1 MFLRVTIPTLALF
14 LLYAAPLLAVETA
27 ATPALSLEERLPG
40 REPRQAELYHTLT
53 EKKSAGLSAAISEN
67 MTLSGLIE
75 MEGSA
80 SRLSLTDDSTISAS
94 ALTLATVQLGLD
106 AKVSEKGGVN
116 VTMLFEEG
124 GELEVDEAFMRFA
137 TASWSLNA
145 GRLYLPFGAFHSH
158 FVSDP
163 LTLTLGETR
172 QTAVL
177 GGYGQGGVQLQAF
190 AFNGNEDKSGSED
203 HVNDGGLRLTITPR
217 DGLEFGASVLSDLA
231 ESNAELLGG
240 NGYARRVAGW
250 SAYAH
255 LQQGRLG
262 LEAEY
267 LAAARAFAV
276 SDLDV
281 NSDGDGDQPQT
292 WNLEA
297 AWSLTPE
304 VEVAAR
310 YGGSRELAEAPRE
323 EYGADLTWSPQ
334 AATTFS
340 LEYLRNNFAPSLAA
354 TQRSDQL
361 TLQVAL
367 AF

>member
-1 MFLRVTIPTLALF
+1 
-14 LLYAAPLLAVETA
+14 
-27 ATPALSLEERLPG
+27 
-40 REPRQAELYHTLT
+40 
-53 EKKSAGLSAAISEN
+53 
-67 MTLSGLIE
+67 
-75 MEGSA
+75 
-80 SRLSLTDDSTISAS
+80 
-94 ALTLATVQLGLD
+94 
-106 AKVSEKGGVN
+106 
-116 VTMLFEEG
+116 MLFEEG

-137 TASWSLNA
+137 AGRWSMNA

-158 FVSDP
+158 FISDP

-172 QTAVL
+172 QTAMLV
-177 GGYGQGGVQLQAF
+177 GYGQGGVQLQAF
-190 AFNGNEDKSGSED
+190 AFNGNEDKIGRED
-203 HVNDGGLRLTITPR
+203 HINDGGLRLTVTPR

-240 NGYARRVAGW
+240 NGYARRVAVW

-267 LAAARAFAV
+267 LAAVRAFAAG
-276 SDLDV
+276 DLDV
-281 NSDGDGDQPQT
+281 NADGRGDQPQT

-297 AWSLTPE
+297 AWALTPE

-310 YGGSRELAEAPRE
+310 YGGSRELAEAPRQ
-323 EYGADLTWSPQ
+323 EYGVDLSWSPL

-340 LEYLRNNFAPSLAA
+340 LEYLRSNFDASLAA
-354 TQRSDQL
+354 VERSDQL

>member
-1 MFLRVTIPTLALF
+1 MFRVTVSVLILLLF
-14 LLYAAPLLAVETA
+14 CTAPLLAAETVA
-27 ATPALSLEERLPG
+27 APALSLEERLQG
-40 REPRQAELYHTLT
+40 LEARQAELYHTLA
-53 EKKSAGLSAAISEN
+53 EKKSAGLSESISKN
-67 MTLSGLIE
+67 MTLSGLVE
-75 MEGSA
+75 VEGSA
-80 SRLSLTDDSTISAS
+80 VRRRLADHSNESAS
-94 ALTLATVQLGLD
+94 DLTLATAQLGLD
-106 AKVSEKGGVN
+106 AKVSEEVGVN
-116 VTMLFEEG
+116 LTMLFEEG

-137 TASWSLNA
+137 VGRWSMNA

-172 QTAVL
+172 QTAMLV
-177 GGYGQGGVQLQAF
+177 GYGQGGVQLQAF
-190 AFNGNEDKSGSED
+190 AFNGNEDQTGRED
-203 HVNDGGLRLTITPR
+203 HINDGGLRLTVTPY

-250 SAYAH
+250 STYVH

-267 LAAARAFAV
+267 LAAARAFAA

-281 NSDGDGDQPQT
+281 NADGSGDRPQT

-297 AWSLTPE
+297 AWAVTPE
-304 VEVAAR
+304 VELAAR
-310 YGGSRELAEAPRE
+310 YGGSRELAEAPRQ
-323 EYGADLTWSPQ
+323 EYGVDLSWSPL

-340 LEYLRNNFAPSLAA
+340 LEYLRGNFDSALAA
-354 TQRSDQL
+354 AESSDQL

>member
-1 MFLRVTIPTLALF
+1 MSLRITVPSLTL
-14 LLYAAPLLAVETA
+14 LLLCAAPLLAAETA
-27 ATPALSLEERLPG
+27 VLSLEERLSG
-40 REPRQAELYHTLT
+40 LEARQAELYHTLA
-53 EKKSAGLSAAISEN
+53 EKKSAGLSESISKN

-75 MEGSA
+75 VEGSA
-80 SRLSLTDDSTISAS
+80 VRRRLADHSTDSAS
-94 ALTLATVQLGLD
+94 DLVLATAQLGLD
-106 AKVSEKGGVN
+106 AKVSEEVGVN
-116 VTMLFEEG
+116 LTLLYEEG
-124 GELEVDEAFMRFA
+124 GELEVDEAFMRFEEGR
-137 TASWSLNA
+137 WSMNA

-177 GGYGQGGVQLQAF
+177 AGYGQGGVQLQAF
-190 AFNGNEDKSGSED
+190 AFNGNVDKAGSED
-203 HVNDGGLRLTITPR
+203 HVNDGGLRLTVTPG
-217 DGLEFGASVLSDLA
+217 DGLEFGASILSDLA
-231 ESNAELLGG
+231 ESNAVLLGG
-240 NGYARRVAGW
+240 NVYTRRVVGW

-267 LAAARAFAV
+267 LAAARAFAA
-276 SDLDV
+276 SDLDI
-281 NSDGDGDQPQT
+281 NADGRGDQPQT

-297 AWSLTPE
+297 AWALTPA
-304 VEVAAR
+304 VELAAR
-310 YGGSRELAEAPRE
+310 YGGSRELAEVPRH
-323 EYGADLTWSPQ
+323 EYGVDLSWSPL

-340 LEYLRNNFAPSLAA
+340 FEYLRGNFNAALASA
-354 TQRSDQL
+354 ESSDQL